1 MAYPPTKCYGCTS
14 WQHFRRLWLL
24 VMDESVRCIFNVFHQ
39 YLTLRCLL
47 QPVQNCRVI
56 VTAKHMPDARD
67 AIRSTPL
74 SWWLIRETML
84 GATCLLLLLVQNG
97 SSCCKDVL
105 QGPYVISKLWEKR
118 KSEIW
123 AHATMSFRLLLY
135 FSYYLICLPG
145 HGSQAIGP
153 VSPPRRAWPL
163 GLWTRKS
170 APQGM
175 ALRPLDP

>member
-1 MAYPPTKCYGCTS
+1 MAYPPTNCYGCTW

-24 VMDESVRCIFNVFHQ
+24 VMDESVRCIFTVFHQ
-39 YLTLRCLL
+39 YL
-47 QPVQNCRVI
+47 
-56 VTAKHMPDARD
+56 KHMPDARD

-97 SSCCKDVL
+97 SSCRKDVL

-123 AHATMSFRLLLY
+123 AQATMSFRLLLY

-145 HGSQAIGP
+145 HGPQAFGP
-153 VSPPRRAWPL
+153 VSPPHRAWPSS
-163 GLWTRKS
+163 LWTRKS